1 MKIPEVLERSFKY
14 WIEGDHALMQGAEQE
29 DVEKAREK
37 AIEAV
42 QQYKKAR
49 DGRIKLTQE
58 QKELKVICE
67 LLKNFE
73 E

>member
-1 MKIPEVLERSFKY
+1 
-14 WIEGDHALMQGAEQE
+14 
-29 DVEKAREK
+29 
-37 AIEAV
+37 V